1 MVLNVQDLLQE
12 GYIYLANKGNPI
24 NQEGTF
30 SIVSSKYEEMHGSI
44 LYKKAY
50 FNAISNI
57 KSFCLGE
64 HLGDAYD
71 VNIKTKGTT
80 DEISEDEDTSIFIN
94 ALSEDNRERQ
104 ILKFF
109 SENSFNNASMREA
122 CKTFKVSNEYIQ
134 GLFSRLRE
142 KLSSQ
147 VLELE

>member
-24 NQEGTF
+24 KEEGTF
-30 SIVSSKYEEMHGSI
+30 SIIYSKYEEMHGSI

-64 HLGDAYD
+64 RSGEAYD

-80 DEISEDEDTSIFIN
+80 DEISEAEDTIVFIN
-94 ALSEDNRERQ
+94 ALSEDNCERQ

-109 SENSFNNASMREA
+109 SENSLNNALMREA
-122 CKTFKVSNEYIQ
+122 CETLKVSNEYIQ
-134 GLFSRLRE
+134 RLFSRLRE

-147 VLELE
+147 HLELE